1 MAARTVPADV
11 HTATVQCDRQRGQ
24 GDEEGDDQEEAHG
37 AMLRAVYVTGR
48 ILAAVAAVRLV
59 TVLVITAVS
68 IARAG
73 ECSGPDCDDI
83 AFERALERAMVL
95 VPVSAL
101 VGAAGV
107 ALVHDTR
114 RKI

>member
-1 MAARTVPADV
+1 MTR
-11 HTATVQCDRQRGQ
+11 
-24 GDEEGDDQEEAHG
+24 
-37 AMLRAVYVTGR
+37 R
-48 ILAAVAAVRLV
+48 ILAAVAAVPMV
-59 TVLVITAVS
+59 TLLIVTAAS

-73 ECSGPDCDDI
+73 DCSEPDGDDI
-83 AFERALERAMVL
+83 AFERALERTMVL

-114 RKI
+114 RKVE